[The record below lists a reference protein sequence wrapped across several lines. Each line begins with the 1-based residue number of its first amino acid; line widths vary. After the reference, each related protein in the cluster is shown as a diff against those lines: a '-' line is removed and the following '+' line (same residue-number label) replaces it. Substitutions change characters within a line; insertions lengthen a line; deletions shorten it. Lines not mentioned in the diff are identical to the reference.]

1 MDKKTVLKAH
11 LQKHS
16 EVKVTVEVEPKTL
29 PIDEALPTEDQE
41 TLVSEALDKP
51 WKVLYEISHK
61 IVYPKS

>member
-1 MDKKTVLKAH
+1 MDEKTVLKAH

-16 EVKVTVEVEPKTL
+16 EVKVTVEMEPKTL

-51 WKVLYEISHK
+51 WRVLYKISHK

>member
-1 MDKKTVLKAH
+1 MDEKTVLKAH

-29 PIDEALPTEDQE
+29 PIDEAFPTEAQE

-51 WKVLYEISHK
+51 WRVLYEIGHK